1 MLIGF
6 ATMVPHP
13 FSRALV
19 VSLAVGVV
27 LVVSLTGQGGGNP
40 TGFTAQVAGTTV
52 TFSWAA
58 PAAPPAPVVGYALQ
72 AGPTPGATI
81 VSLPVGDA
89 LTFSV
94 TAPFG
99 VYYVRV
105 VALAASGP
113 IGVSA
118 DIQVVVQPP
127 GVPNPPLALSATV
140 SGTSVGLVW
149 QASSTGAAPTFYQ
162 LQAGTAPGLSNL
174 ATLNLSAST
183 LTLNTT
189 APPGTY
195 YVRVAAGNA
204 AGISFPSNEVTV
216 TTAAVCTPTTP
227 FPPSITVAPGTLSL
241 RWFPRT
247 GPAATSYRL
256 MAGTA
261 SGASDL
267 GVFDFPATQTTVASP
282 APSRRYFIRLQALN
296 ACGASAPSNEVSFVV
311 PPTNLPSLIGT
322 WVGTITNHVP
332 RPSGRLITSFTLQ
345 LNANPPFAGSTF
357 GRFTST
363 FCNHVVLAGYYST
376 STGSPAVS
384 MESMSCTDGDFGLSM
399 DTITATRVEGQCVLG
414 GPNCRFTMTRQ

>member
-1 MLIGF
+1 MTPIC
-6 ATMVPHP
+6 
-13 FSRALV
+13 SRALV
-19 VSLAVGVV
+19 LTLTLGLLAGVR
-27 LVVSLTGQGGGNP
+27 LTGQGGGNP
-40 TGFTAQVAGTTV
+40 TGFAAQVSGTTV
-52 TFSWAA
+52 TFSWTA
-58 PAAPPAPVVGYALQ
+58 PSAPPAPVVGYALQ
-72 AGPTPGATI
+72 AGATPGTTM
-81 VSLPVGDA
+81 VSLPVGNT

-127 GVPNPPLALSATV
+127 GVPNPPTLSATV
-140 SGTSVGLVW
+140 SGTNVGLQW
-149 QASSTGAAPTFYQ
+149 QPGSTGVAATFYQ
-162 LQAGTAPGLSNL
+162 LQAGSAPGLSNL
-174 ATLNLSAST
+174 ATLNLPAST
-183 LTLNTT
+183 LVFNTT

-195 YVRVAAGNA
+195 YVRIAAGNA
-204 AGISFPSNEVTV
+204 AGISFPSNEVMF

-227 FPPSITVAPGTLSL
+227 SPPTATVTPGAVNL

-261 SGASDL
+261 SGGTDI
-267 GVFDFPATQTTVASP
+267 GVFDFPATTTSVGSP
-282 APSRRYFIRLQALN
+282 APSGRYFVRLQAFN
-296 ACGASAPSNEVSFVV
+296 ACGASAPSNEASFVV

-322 WVGTITNHVP
+322 WAGTVTNHVP

-345 LNANPPFAGSTF
+345 LNANPPFTGSTF

-363 FCNHVVLAGYYST
+363 FCNHVLLAGSFSS
-376 STGSPAVS
+376 STGAPAVS

-399 DTITATRVEGQCVLG
+399 DTISATTIEGRCILG
-414 GPNCRFTMTRQ
+414 GPDCRFTMTRR